1 MSISGQPIAII
12 KSGDRQLQ
20 FYKVKKFLS
29 KYFSTADGVYELD
42 DQYEYRYKKGGVYFY
57 NFSNRSL
64 RDRLTGPK

>member
-42 DQYEYRYKKGGVYFY
+42 DQYEYRYKKGGVIFTI
-57 NFSNRSL
+57 SL
-64 RDRLTGPK
+64 TQNLSD